1 MIKRLFILIILPFI
15 QCSTPEETEV
25 FVIGG
30 SASGIAAAIS
40 SARLQ
45 VSTILIEQGP
55 WLGGM
60 LTAAGVSATDGNYK
74 LPSGFWG
81 EFRDS
86 LVAHYGSEEKLQTGW
101 VSKTLF
107 EPSVG
112 NEIFQQLAKKEKSL
126 SLYFHTNLLSL
137 APTQNGWT
145 AKVRTEHGEKQIKA
159 KIVIDATELGDVVKL
174 AGIEYSV
181 GMDPQDK
188 YHESIAPVK
197 ANEVIQDMT
206 YVLILEDYGKP
217 VIIDPPAGYDASV
230 FYCSS
235 QSLLCTG
242 AKTMKRTLW
251 PPDKLITYGALPN
264 NKFMINWPI
273 NGNDYYSNTVDLT
286 ETERQA
292 QYEKAKIKSLQFLYY
307 LQTELGFSNLS
318 LAENEFPTADH
329 MPLIPYHRES
339 RRIKGLVTLTV
350 NDIAKPF
357 EQKDPLYRTGIA
369 VGDYPIDHHHAAH
382 PDADQ
387 LPELHFFPVP
397 SYTVPLGVLLP
408 QKVKNFIVAE
418 KSISVSNIV
427 NGTTRLQPVVL
438 QIGQAAGSLAALA
451 VQSNTTP
458 EHISVRTLQRLL
470 LEQGGYLL
478 PYLDVPKT
486 HPHFS
491 AYQRIGSTGILKGVG
506 MNVGWENQTWF
517 YPDSLLQAQELEVGL
532 KPYISSNHLPIPKS
546 LTNDNM
552 LRWIKE
558 LVQNEHPSRPLP
570 SWSQDEKALIE
581 HLSLKDFEGPR
592 SMTRGSFAVLFDALF
607 DPFESNRVDIT
618 GQVIK

>member
-1 MIKRLFILIILPFI
+1 MIKRFFILIILPFI
-15 QCSTPEETEV
+15 QCSTPLETEV
-25 FVIGG
+25 LVIGG

-45 VSTILIEQGP
+45 ASTILIEQGP

-126 SLYFHTNLLSL
+126 SVYFHTTLLSL

-145 AKVRTEHGEKQIKA
+145 AKVRTEHGVKQIKA

-206 YVLILEDYGKP
+206 YVMILEDYGKP

-235 QSLLCTG
+235 QSKFCTES
-242 AKTMKRTLW
+242 KTMKRTLW
-251 PPDKLITYGALPN
+251 PPDKMITYGALPN
-264 NKFMINWPI
+264 NKYMINWPI
-273 NGNDYYSNTVDLT
+273 NGNDYYSNTVDLS
-286 ETERQA
+286 ESERQH
-292 QYEKAKIKSLQFLYY
+292 QYEQAKIKSLQFLYY

-318 LAENEFPTADH
+318 LAQNEFPTADH

-339 RRIKGLVTLTV
+339 RRMKGMVTLTV

-397 SYTVPLGVLLP
+397 SYSVPLGVLLL
-408 QKVKNFIVAE
+408 QKAKNFIVAE

-458 EHISVRTLQRLL
+458 EHIDVRTLQKLL
-470 LEQGGYLL
+470 LEHGGYLL

-486 HPHFS
+486 HPHFA
-491 AYQRIGSTGILKGVG
+491 AYQRIGATGILKGTG

-517 YPDSLLQAQELEVGL
+517 YPDSLLKVQELELG
-532 KPYISSNHLPIPKS
+532 PYISSKHPPMPES
-546 LTNDNM
+546 LTNENT
-552 LRWIKE
+552 LRWIIE
-558 LVQNEHPSRPLP
+558 LVQTEHPTKPLP
-570 SWSQDEKALIE
+570 EWTLDEKALIE
-581 HLSLKDFEGPR
+581 HLSLTDFEGPR
-592 SMTRGSFAVLFDALF
+592 SMTRGTFAVLFDALF

>member
-1 MIKRLFILIILPFI
+1 MLMIKRLFILIILPFI

-25 FVIGG
+25 LVIGG

-217 VIIDPPAGYDASV
+217 VIIDPPAGYDAAV

-517 YPDSLLQAQELEVGL
+517 YPDSLLQNQSWKLD
-532 KPYISSNHLPIPKS
+532 SSLIFRRITYLYPNH
-546 LTNDNM
+546 
-552 LRWIKE
+552 
-558 LVQNEHPSRPLP
+558 
-570 SWSQDEKALIE
+570 
-581 HLSLKDFEGPR
+581 
-592 SMTRGSFAVLFDALF
+592 
-607 DPFESNRVDIT
+607 
-618 GQVIK
+618 